1 MPRMLPAQILTL
13 FAALLAFVAAVSY
26 PGAAQAQQAAS
37 VRDPGELYAVI
48 DTSRGRMEFLLYRQV
63 APLTVTSFINLA
75 TRGFYDGLTFHRVVE
90 DFMAQGG
97 DPAGDGSGGPGY
109 RFEDEIALRLNQE
122 GILAMANSGPAS
134 NGSQFFITHQAV
146 PHLNGAHTVFGLV
159 QSGREVIRQI
169 RVGDVINSIT
179 IEGDVNGF
187 LQRRSDQLYR
197 WNQILDENFPNLK
210 PALVD

>member
-1 MPRMLPAQILTL
+1 MPRLLQALILTCCSTM
-13 FAALLAFVAAVSY
+13 FAF
-26 PGAAQAQQAAS
+26 AAQAQPAAP
-37 VRDPGELYAVI
+37 VKDPNELYAVI

-63 APLTVTSFINLA
+63 APLTVTNFVNLA

-90 DFMAQGG
+90 DFMVQGG

-109 RFEDEIALRLNQE
+109 RFDDEIALRLNQE

-134 NGSQFFITHQAV
+134 NGSQFFITHQAA

-159 QSGREVIRQI
+159 LSGREVIRQI
-169 RVGDVINSIT
+169 RVGDVIRSIT
-179 IEGDVNGF
+179 IEGDAKGF

-210 PALVD
+210 PPLVD